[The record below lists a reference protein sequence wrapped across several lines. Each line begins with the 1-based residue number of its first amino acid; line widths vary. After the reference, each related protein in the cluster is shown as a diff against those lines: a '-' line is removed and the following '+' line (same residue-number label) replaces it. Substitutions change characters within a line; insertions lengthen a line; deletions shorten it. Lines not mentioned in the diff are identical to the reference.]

1 MQSQLDV
8 RALDPTQVTATCGR
22 TVIQIWRGTPSGRIS
37 ANFNRIALEFAS
49 ASVIPATMLF
59 VVEAS
64 SPAPD
69 EETRKNFAAMS
80 RDVVA
85 KMAMAVIVSEGGGF
99 RGALVRAVGV
109 ALTTIMPHRSP
120 LKFVNDVESAAQLL
134 KPHLVLSTGG
144 VPGLL
149 KATAELRTLIPAK

>member
-1 MQSQLDV
+1 M
-8 RALDPTQVTATCGR
+8 
-22 TVIQIWRGTPSGRIS
+22 
-37 ANFNRIALEFAS
+37 EFAG

-59 VVEAS
+59 IVEAS

-69 EETRKNFAAMS
+69 EETRKNFATMS
-80 RDVVA
+80 RDVVG
-85 KMAMAVIVSEGGGF
+85 KMAMGVIVSEGGGF

-120 LKFVNDVESAAQLL
+120 LKFVNDVETAVGLL

-144 VPGLL
+144 VQGLL
-149 KATAELRTLIPAK
+149 KAVADLRTMIPAK